1 MMRIMMPSHE
11 SQSPLQETLAAAVAA
26 VREKS
31 GLEPELGLIL
41 GSGLGP
47 LADAIDVD
55 AVLPYGELPGFAP
68 STAPGHAGELVLGT
82 LSGRRVV
89 AMKGRLHFYEG
100 VGAAQAAFPVRLMRA
115 LGASTLLV
123 SNACGGLNPHWRA
136 GELMMQ
142 LDLINFTFA
151 HPLVGPNDPRLGPR
165 YTDMSEAYSR
175 DLRKLARRVAGDIG
189 SPLAE
194 GVYMGLLGP
203 SFQTPAEV
211 RMAKSLGADAVG
223 MSTVLEVIAAKHAGM
238 RVVAISCITDVATG
252 TPPPQQEA
260 SPIPH
265 EVLRQLAALV
275 RGIVGGYKPPSPT
288 VDIEKIIT
296 RRK

>member
-1 MMRIMMPSHE
+1 MDDTYMKVGEATHALQGRSDIRPRIAIVLGSWL
-11 SQSPLQETLAAAVAA
+11 SPLASEV
-26 VREKS
+26 
-31 GLEPELGLIL
+31 
-41 GSGLGP
+41 
-47 LADAIDVD
+47 VD
-55 AVLPYGELPGFAP
+55 ASVIPYDEIPHFPVSAIPAHPGR
-68 STAPGHAGELVLGT
+68 LVLGRIENQPVAVM
-82 LSGRRVV
+82 SNRVH
-89 AMKGRLHFYEG
+89 LYEG
-100 VGAAQAAFPVRLMRA
+100 RSAQEVVFPVRVLQQ
-115 LGASTLLV
+115 LGAETLLMT
-123 SNACGGLNPHWRA
+123 NAA
-136 GELMMQ
+136 GAINTEYHVGTLM
-142 LDLINFTFA
+142 LIADHINFTGQD
-151 HPLVGPNDPRLGPR
+151 PLVGPNDPRLGPR
-165 YTDMSEAYSR
+165 YTDMSDAYSR
-175 DLRKLARRVAGDIG
+175 DLRKLARQVAGGIG

-265 EVLRQLAALV
+265 EVLRQLAMLV
-275 RGIVGGYKPPSPT
+275 RGIVSRYKLPSTT
-288 VDIEKIIT
+288 VDLERIIT

>member
-1 MMRIMMPSHE
+1 MLRAMDDTYAQLREATHAVQGRSDIRPRI
-11 SQSPLQETLAAAVAA
+11 AIV
-26 VREKS
+26 
-31 GLEPELGLIL
+31 L
-41 GSGLGP
+41 GSWLAP
-47 LADAIDVD
+47 LASEVVD
-55 AVLPYGELPGFAP
+55 ASVIPYDEIPHFPVSATPAHPGR
-68 STAPGHAGELVLGT
+68 LVLGRIENQPVAVM
-82 LSGRRVV
+82 SNRVH
-89 AMKGRLHFYEG
+89 LYEG
-100 VGAAQAAFPVRLMRA
+100 RSPQEVVFPVRVLQQ
-115 LGASTLLV
+115 LGAETLLIT
-123 SNACGGLNPHWRA
+123 NAA
-136 GELMMQ
+136 GAINAEYRVGTLM
-142 LDLINFTFA
+142 LIADHINFSGLD
-151 HPLVGPNDPRLGPR
+151 PLVGPNDPRLGPR

-175 DLRKLARRVAGDIG
+175 DLRKLARRVAGGIG
-189 SPLAE
+189 SPLTE

-211 RMAKSLGADAVG
+211 RMAESLGADAVG